1 LYKEQHARLQAI
13 YDELHTHRR
22 KMSHWI
28 WYVFP
33 TLIPGTNGGNN
44 VVIYPE
50 YVNQLYNKDPKLY
63 KLWLQILNLMA
74 TLIQEKSQRYVVPQ
88 ADIGRIS
95 YFFVTVK
102 QFSLPVNFRNTIDNL
117 QKVMHLPKSASGGH
131 RMTRRH
137 RMTRQRRMNRR
148 RMTINRRRTH
158 DKK

>member
-1 LYKEQHARLQAI
+1 
-13 YDELHTHRR
+13 
-22 KMSHWI
+22 
-28 WYVFP
+28 
-33 TLIPGTNGGNN
+33 
-44 VVIYPE
+44 
-50 YVNQLYNKDPKLY
+50 
-63 KLWLQILNLMA
+63 MA

-88 ADIGRIS
+88 ADLGRIS

-148 RMTINRRRTH
+148 RMTRNRRRTH